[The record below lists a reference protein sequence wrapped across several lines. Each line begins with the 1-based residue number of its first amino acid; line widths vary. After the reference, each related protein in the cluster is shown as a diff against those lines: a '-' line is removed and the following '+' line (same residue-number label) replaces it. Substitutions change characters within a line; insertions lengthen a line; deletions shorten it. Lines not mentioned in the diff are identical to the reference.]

1 LFGNNVMDTHG
12 NENLIGRNVIKF
24 RHRKNW
30 TQEELVVKMQL
41 LGCCMTCGTVA
52 NIETCRC
59 SATGKEIIYFT
70 EVFGV
75 RVGELFQ

>member
-1 LFGNNVMDTHG
+1 MDTHG

-30 TQEELVVKMQL
+30 TQDELVVKMQL
-41 LGCCMTCGTVA
+41 LGCCMTCGTLA

-59 SATGKEIIYFT
+59 SATG
-70 EVFGV
+70 
-75 RVGELFQ
+75 